1 MSIEVLNNRLNALSI
16 NVRFIIASIGALSKK
31 NTIYKEVIG
40 NGLFFT

>member
-31 NTIYKEVIG
+31 NTIYKELIG
-40 NGLFFT
+40 KGVLVT